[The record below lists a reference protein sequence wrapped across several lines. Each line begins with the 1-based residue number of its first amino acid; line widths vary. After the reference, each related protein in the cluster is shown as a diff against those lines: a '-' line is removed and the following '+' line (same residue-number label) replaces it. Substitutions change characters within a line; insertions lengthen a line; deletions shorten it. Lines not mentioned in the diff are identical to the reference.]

1 MKELVTYKITIDD
14 DYADGEDLGVESVA
28 LTSKPAIRVQ
38 GMWFSEH
45 SPKKEKF
52 SDEVKMRIAGPC
64 LVPMAIYRCEEDG
77 TEYNVEFTE
86 EEIDK
91 IYHKFMRTLEN
102 KNKFNLEHNA
112 DKTVPAYILEV
123 MLADTDNKIK
133 FISDEYGIKVK
144 KGTMFLVSQITDKDY
159 FEKLVE
165 NNQTS
170 FSIEGFLGLKLS
182 EIKNKKEMK
191 EQKLKALES
200 QMKALSLLFEEIKKE
215 DEVKETELA
224 EEVKEEVTEEV
235 KETELAE
242 EVTEEVKEEVKEEEM
257 AEEVAEVTEEVTEE
271 VKEDVLTA
279 EKVQEMIDSKVEEL
293 TSVIAELKAQ
303 IDEMSSMS
311 KTDTKVNKVEMSAH
325 ELKVNAAL
333 SVHKAFN

>member
-14 DYADGEDLGVESVA
+14 DYADGEDLGIEQVA
-28 LTSKPAIRVQ
+28 LTSKPAIKVQ

-86 EEIDK
+86 EEIEK

-191 EQKLKALES
+191 EQKLKTLES

-224 EEVKEEVTEEV
+224 EEVKEEVIEEV

-242 EVTEEVKEEVKEEEM
+242 EVTEEVVEEVKEEEM
-257 AEEVAEVTEEVTEE
+257 AEEVIEEVTEE
-271 VKEDVLTA
+271 VKEDVLTM
-279 EKVQEMIDSKVEEL
+279 EVVQEMIDSKVEEL
-293 TSVIAELKAQ
+293 ATIIAELKAQ

-333 SVHKAFN
+333 NVHKAFN